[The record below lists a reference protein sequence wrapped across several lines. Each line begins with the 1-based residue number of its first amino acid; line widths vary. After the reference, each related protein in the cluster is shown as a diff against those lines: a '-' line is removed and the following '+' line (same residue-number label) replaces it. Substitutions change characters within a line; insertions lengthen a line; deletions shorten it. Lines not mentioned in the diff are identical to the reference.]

1 MRRAP
6 LAVVVPVLDEAAIL
20 SELVRRV
27 RDGALAAD
35 ADARVLFVD
44 DGSTDATPALAAGL
58 SDEVVTFLR
67 LPANRGQ
74 LAATLAGLA
83 ATDADVFAVLDGDL
97 QDPPELIPELVG
109 ALARAPR
116 ADAAFAVKVARDD
129 GLAMRVAS
137 RLHQAVLARV
147 ARRPPPAGAGSFCAM
162 RREVVAHALASGSTH
177 ANLAT
182 LVAAAADAYVTV
194 PYRKAARYDG
204 RSRVGLLGLVRE
216 ALASLRA
223 SRSASG
229 PRR

>member
-6 LAVVVPVLDEAAIL
+6 LAVVIPILDEAAIL
-20 SELVRRV
+20 SELVARTRG
-27 RDGALAAD
+27 GALAAH

-44 DGSTDATPALAAGL
+44 DGSTDATPGLAPNL
-58 SDEVVTFLR
+58 SDEVVAFLR

-83 ATDADVFAVLDGDL
+83 AVDAEIVAVLDGDL
-97 QDPPELIPELVG
+97 QDPPELIPELAG
-109 ALARAPR
+109 ALARAPG
-116 ADAAFAVKVARDD
+116 ADVAFAVKVARDD

-137 RLHQAVLARV
+137 RLHHAVLRLV
-147 ARRPPPAGAGSFCAM
+147 ARRPPPEGAGSFCAM
-162 RREVVAHALASGSTH
+162 RRAVVERVLASSSTH

-182 LVAAAADAYVTV
+182 LAAAAAGSYVTV

-216 ALASLRA
+216 ALASFRA
-223 SRSASG
+223 ARSASG